1 MASRSFTGNPS
12 QIIIEQLVASGVRH
26 LFYNPGS
33 REARFFDTLH
43 SRPEISGVIGLHEGT
58 VTAMAGGFAQ
68 VNSDPAVMSVH
79 LGAGLAQS
87 LGQMI
92 NVWAASLPVVMITF
106 VGDTGSYADRI
117 TLDLGHD
124 VGPTSIGA
132 PFMKANWTVIDP
144 GGLATAV
151 DRALKVAMTPPIGP
165 VHIAAYD
172 RILGAEH
179 ITTSIIEGPPA
190 RPRSGYPDD
199 SDVEEIART
208 LHEAKRPLI
217 YVGDGV
223 NKSGAESQLAAIAD
237 HFGTNVA
244 SMWGDLRGVS
254 AAHPL
259 HCGYFRGPVVD
270 LEPDA
275 ILAIGVR
282 HGASGNPADFD
293 LFKTAKKIVA
303 VGPDVEIFENIP
315 GLDLAVMADEYR
327 VIEKLALL
335 ANSEYE
341 AKAYDERRQMSYKAA
356 EKFRNDRRVELQ
368 SPIEIPGHVRPIAL
382 LDAVDNG
389 LEKLGGGIITT
400 EQFAVPLEDVV
411 AKPNGGSNTY
421 IRPAGGSEGYGM
433 GAPLGAK
440 LAAPD
445 TPVVGM
451 VGDGSVYYS
460 DSAFWSA
467 AHHQIPVLY
476 VVPNNS
482 SYGIVAGA
490 FAGADGV
497 MKDTGEYAGVVLDG
511 IDIVQLAGSFGVE
524 GRKVDDES
532 EIDSAVQEGLD
543 MVEREGRPMVLDV
556 KLPLGVPAGGRPA
569 KPIKFTDMNK

>member
-1 MASRSFTGNPS
+1 MASRSFIGNPS
-12 QIIIEQLVASGVRH
+12 QIIVEQLVASGIKH

-43 SRPEISGVIGLHEGT
+43 SRPEINGVIGLHEGT
-58 VTAMAGGFAQ
+58 VTSMAGGYAQ
-68 VNSDPAVMSVH
+68 VNSEPAVMSVH

-92 NVWAASLPVVMITF
+92 NVWAAALPVIMITF

-117 TLDLGHD
+117 TLDLGHN

-132 PFMKANWTVIDP
+132 PFMKANWTVIEP
-144 GGLATAV
+144 AGLATAV
-151 DRALKVAMTPPIGP
+151 ERAIKVATTPPFGP

-172 RILGAEH
+172 RILGSEH
-179 ITTSIIEGPPA
+179 ITTSIIEGPPV
-190 RPRSGYPDD
+190 RPRAGYPDEG
-199 SDVEEIART
+199 DVEELART

-223 NKSGAESQLAAIAD
+223 NKSGAEQQLAAIAD
-237 HFGTNVA
+237 HFGANVA

-259 HCGYFRGPVVD
+259 HCGYFRQPVIE

-275 ILAIGVR
+275 IIAIGVR
-282 HGASGNPADFD
+282 HGASGTPTDFD
-293 LFKTAKKIVA
+293 TFKSAKKIVA

-315 GLDLAVMADEYR
+315 GLDLAIMADESR
-327 VIEKLALL
+327 VVERLAAL
-335 ANSEYE
+335 AVTEYE
-341 AKAYDERRQMSYKAA
+341 SNAYDDRRKVALGAA
-356 EKFRNDRRVELQ
+356 LKLRNDRRTALQ
-368 SPIEIPGHVRPIAL
+368 SATEIQGHVRPLAL
-382 LDAVDNG
+382 LDAVDSG

-400 EQFAVPLEDVV
+400 EQFAVPLEDVHG
-411 AKPNGGSNTY
+411 KPHGGSNTY

-445 TPVVGM
+445 KPVVGM

-460 DSAFWSA
+460 DSTFWSA
-467 AHHQIPVLY
+467 AHHEIPVLY
-476 VVPNNS
+476 VVPNNMA
-482 SYGIVAGA
+482 YGIVAGA

-497 MKDTGEYAGVVLDG
+497 MKATGEYAGVVLDG

-524 GRKVDDES
+524 GRRVDDES
-532 EIDSAVQEGLD
+532 KIEAAVEEGLD
-543 MVEREGRPMVLDV
+543 TVEREGRPMVLDV
-556 KLPLGVPAGGRPA
+556 QLPLGIPAGGRAA
-569 KPIKFTDMNK
+569 KPVKFSDMSK

>member
-190 RPRSGYPDD
+190 RPRAGYPDD

-282 HGASGNPADFD
+282 HGASGNPNDFD

-303 VGPDVEIFENIP
+303 VGPDV
-315 GLDLAVMADEYR
+315 
-327 VIEKLALL
+327 
-335 ANSEYE
+335 
-341 AKAYDERRQMSYKAA
+341 
-356 EKFRNDRRVELQ
+356 
-368 SPIEIPGHVRPIAL
+368 
-382 LDAVDNG
+382 
-389 LEKLGGGIITT
+389 
-400 EQFAVPLEDVV
+400 
-411 AKPNGGSNTY
+411 
-421 IRPAGGSEGYGM
+421 
-433 GAPLGAK
+433 
-440 LAAPD
+440 
-445 TPVVGM
+445 
-451 VGDGSVYYS
+451 
-460 DSAFWSA
+460 
-467 AHHQIPVLY
+467 
-476 VVPNNS
+476 
-482 SYGIVAGA
+482 
-490 FAGADGV
+490 
-497 MKDTGEYAGVVLDG
+497 
-511 IDIVQLAGSFGVE
+511 
-524 GRKVDDES
+524 
-532 EIDSAVQEGLD
+532 
-543 MVEREGRPMVLDV
+543 
-556 KLPLGVPAGGRPA
+556 
-569 KPIKFTDMNK
+569 